1 MASLVQH
8 FLIEVLLAATK
19 FVDIRNQLFYAAN
32 FNSNFMDG
40 FLHFY
45 NFFTTNFYGFI
56 AWKAFGESRKF
67 MILERIREIGGKFV
81 VGKKKK
87 SSHRVEDR
95 LLRSNKFKNLQ
106 MEI

>member
-1 MASLVQH
+1 MVLLVQH

-32 FNSNFMDG
+32 FNSNFMDE

-56 AWKAFGESRKF
+56 A
-67 MILERIREIGGKFV
+67 
-81 VGKKKK
+81 
-87 SSHRVEDR
+87 
-95 LLRSNKFKNLQ
+95 
-106 MEI
+106 